1 MKRKFFA
8 AGGPARGGAAA
19 GAPRRL
25 AAEAGQVQPGDC
37 LRQGSVPLKLMFCRS
52 QGERLHRKL
61 IFYVIQGE
69 AFPLNNIM

>member
-1 MKRKFFA
+1 MCSFYFLILHHYMGLTA
-8 AGGPARGGAAA
+8 E
-19 GAPRRL
+19 RR
-25 AAEAGQVQPGDC
+25 QVRPGDC

-69 AFPLNNIM
+69 AFPLNNII

>member
-1 MKRKFFA
+1 MEVFLPPGIA
-8 AGGPARGGAAA
+8 DPAERGA

-25 AAEAGQVQPGDC
+25 AAEAGQVRPGDC
-37 LRQGSVPLKLMFCRS
+37 LRQGSVLLKLMFCRS

-69 AFPLNNIM
+69 AFPLNNII